1 MVIKEEE
8 SGEKVFSAEDRE
20 IVLKVMQKRAA
31 EKQSRRT
38 HSMGDLL
45 RSKGFVWIAT
55 TNNIMG
61 GWQQVRYFFFGQ
73 SLSYLIW
80 MEEYCNN

>member
-38 HSMGDLL
+38 QSMGDLL

-61 GWQQVRYFFFGQ
+61 GWQQVHYVFFGQ
-73 SLSYLIW
+73 FLS
-80 MEEYCNN
+80 